1 MLSLV
6 AMRKPLT
13 RASYSATLLVAQKCS
28 RITSRSQSPLGVIN
42 TTPLPTPLR
51 VKESSKYMLQC
62 SWVTEGGGLSLGPF
76 GYKIYQGLGLD
87 HCLRYVGYVKP
98 HKLECP
104 LDDPPRGELIPDDF
118 SEPK

>member
-1 MLSLV
+1 MQPNNIKESV
-6 AMRKPLT
+6 SFRSDQHY
-13 RASYSATLLVAQKCS
+13 ASPDTVEGE
-28 RITSRSQSPLGVIN
+28 GVIKIHA
-42 TTPLPTPLR
+42 P
-51 VKESSKYMLQC
+51 MLL
-62 SWVTEGGGLSLGPF
+62 GDRGGLSLGPF